1 MNEIR
6 HFTDLDIWRRSH
18 GLFLEILEVIE
29 RFPNTK
35 AARIVT
41 DQVLRSVGSIGA
53 NISEGF
59 DRSKRQFLNF
69 LDIAKGSCYETENWL
84 YKIRDA
90 KYLPSERANDLVR
103 EVISINKMIHSLM
116 KKLRHKT

>member
-1 MNEIR
+1 MTKIV
-6 HFTDLDIWRRSH
+6 HFTDLDIWRNSH
-18 GLFLEILEVIE
+18 QLFLHVLGAVEQ
-29 RFPNTK
+29 FPNTK
-35 AARIVT
+35 AARIIT

-59 DRSKRQFLNF
+59 NRSKKQFLNY

-90 KYLPSERANDLVR
+90 RYLEKDLDNDLVR
-103 EVISINKMIHSLM
+103 EVISINKMIHSLI
-116 KKLRHKT
+116 KKLR